1 MIRAGFQKKASFQLD
16 FMLKKTPKHK
26 NRLTLFRVKI
36 YAGNKKAYR
45 YGEEKKNIRG
55 SIHTREPVGTSLR
68 TSSLYN

>member
-1 MIRAGFQKKASFQLD
+1 MIKAGFQKKASFQLD

-45 YGEEKKNIRG
+45 YGEEEKKYSRVN
-55 SIHTREPVGTSLR
+55 TYAGTSQ
-68 TSSLYN
+68 TKSTDEFIV